1 MRHSRGGVEQTAK
14 PDLERVLSTSRLILE
29 PLLPAH
35 AGQLFPHLS
44 DDRLYRYHAGR
55 PANVA
60 QLEERFQKWVAR
72 RSPDGSQI
80 WLNYA
85 VRRVDGP
92 YVGWVQA
99 TVGDNVA
106 TIGYDI
112 FPPFWRQGY
121 AKEACRELI
130 RALFLE
136 HKVKRVDAVVDDEN
150 VASIALLAT
159 LGFALAW
166 TGPSEDMPGRKDR
179 RYELSHQ
186 RFVEKP

>member
-1 MRHSRGGVEQTAK
+1 MDAPAT
-14 PDLERVLSTSRLILE
+14 PDPERALTTPRLVLE

-35 AGQLFPHLS
+35 AQPLFPHLH
-44 DDRLYRYHAGR
+44 DDRLYRYHTGR
-55 PANVA
+55 PVSVS

-72 RSPDGSQI
+72 RSPDGSQT

-85 VRRVDGP
+85 VRRADGA

-99 TVGDNVA
+99 TIAENAA

-112 FPPFWRQGY
+112 FPTYWRQGF

-130 RALFLE
+130 RTLFIE
-136 HKVKRVDAVVDDEN
+136 RKVKRINAVVDDEN
-150 VASIALLAT
+150 VASIGLLET
-159 LGFALAW
+159 LGFARVW

-179 RYELSHQ
+179 RYELSNQ
-186 RFVEKP
+186 RFIEKP

>member
-1 MRHSRGGVEQTAK
+1 V
-14 PDLERVLSTSRLILE
+14 LE

-35 AGQLFPHLS
+35 AKALFAHLR
-44 DDRLYRYHAGR
+44 DERLYRYHRGR

-60 QLEERFQKWVAR
+60 ELEERFRKWVAR
-72 RSPDGSQI
+72 RSPDGSQT

-85 VRRVDGP
+85 IRCVDGV

-99 TVGDNVA
+99 TLAEHVA

-112 FPPFWRQGY
+112 FPSFWRHGY
-121 AKEACRELI
+121 AKEACRKLI
-130 RALFLE
+130 STLFLE
-136 HKVKRVDAVVDDEN
+136 HKVRRIDAVVDEEN
-150 VASIALLAT
+150 AASIGLLET

-179 RYELSHQ
+179 RYELLGQ